1 MPLCATMDS
10 DSWPELMGR
19 AQGGDAAAYRRF
31 LSEVL
36 PFLRIVIGR
45 TGIPFDQIEDV
56 AQETLISLHAIRHTY
71 DTARPIKPWLVAV
84 ARRRAVDWR
93 RRRNSANRYETPLD
107 DATHETFAD
116 PLSNRD
122 NEKSEAAASIRRWLA
137 ELPPGQRQAVELLK
151 LRELSLNEAAELSGQ
166 SVGSLKVATHRAI
179 ASLRKIW
186 KREEQGR

>member
-1 MPLCATMDS
+1 MDS

-186 KREEQGR
+186 KREEQDR